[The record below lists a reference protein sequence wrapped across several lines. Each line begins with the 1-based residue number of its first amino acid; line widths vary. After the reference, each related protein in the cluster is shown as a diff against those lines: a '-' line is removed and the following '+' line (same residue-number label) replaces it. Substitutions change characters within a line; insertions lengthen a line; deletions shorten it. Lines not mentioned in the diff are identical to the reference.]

1 MNNGLLDIHLNH
13 DLAHCLIVTK
23 KKPAMDHEQTQ
34 QRQQTLWPNL
44 WPADRKLP
52 DNAAPGRAIN
62 VPENNLLYR
71 QWSSTV
77 SMVY

>member
-1 MNNGLLDIHLNH
+1 MNKHSKGNRHYG
-13 DLAHCLIVTK
+13 
-23 KKPAMDHEQTQ
+23 Q
-34 QRQQTLWPNL
+34 NL